1 MQHTRAQHTVAIVLM
16 ELMVASTLAAQEP
29 SARPPM
35 IPMAERPVPESLG
48 RVMHLVPRQN
58 PPRPRASTRHRRAG
72 RATWTVLGVRGGGLR
87 VFTWARQSTASAR
100 VTIQVSAA
108 YASGCRLAPLAEALP
123 GSCFSGDT
131 AAPTAR
137 EGITTAFVA
146 CNAKAA

>member
-16 ELMVASTLAAQEP
+16 ELMVASSLAAQEP

-72 RATWTVLGVRGGGLR
+72 RATWTVLGVRGGGL
-87 VFTWARQSTASAR
+87 AGLYLG
-100 VTIQVSAA
+100 AA
-108 YASGCRLAPLAEALP
+108 IDGECSCDDPGIRGIRIGVPLGAIGGGVA
-123 GSCFSGDT
+123 G
-131 AAPTAR
+131 
-137 EGITTAFVA
+137 FVLSR
-146 CNAKAA
+146 